1 MCDEIHRSTWATQEP
16 GWLMTSLR
24 LLPRIFAL
32 GKFLST
38 NQHFTSFME
47 WHVMELPNCFRK
59 MCFWFG
65 DCGFRMLSVVPE
77 AEFIPAIPC
86 LRSWSRQVYVRKWVS
101 LHFPCEIPPW
111 NTTMNSTGGQ
121 VAVVLFASRL
131 PRRNRRNFSKRS
143 RNSKRRCS
151 TEMGGDFG
159 ERFGMVRKFLC

>member
-1 MCDEIHRSTWATQEP
+1 MVHLKMISLKKINDFSWCSVEFKNDLKKQLGTSLKKKTWTCRPHKMCDEIHRSTWATQEP

-24 LLPRIFAL
+24 LLPRIYAL

-86 LRSWSRQVYVRKWVS
+86 LRSWSRQVYVRKWYRVS
-101 LHFPCEIPPW
+101 QIF
-111 NTTMNSTGGQ
+111 NG
-121 VAVVLFASRL
+121 F
-131 PRRNRRNFSKRS
+131 NR
-143 RNSKRRCS
+143 
-151 TEMGGDFG
+151 D
-159 ERFGMVRKFLC
+159 